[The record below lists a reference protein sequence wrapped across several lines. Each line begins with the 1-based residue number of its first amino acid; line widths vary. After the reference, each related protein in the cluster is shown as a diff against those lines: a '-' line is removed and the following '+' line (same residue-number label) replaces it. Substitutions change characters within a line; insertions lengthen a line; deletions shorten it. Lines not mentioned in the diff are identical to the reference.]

1 MTEIYARRATFIRQD
16 ECDPP
21 EPVAILIDSADLEW
35 LRGTARLG
43 GATVSALV
51 RVMIRD
57 VRERLKPQS
66 FRSTQHAVKPVAP

>member
-1 MTEIYARRATFIRQD
+1 
-16 ECDPP
+16 
-21 EPVAILIDSADLEW
+21 
-35 LRGTARLG
+35 
-43 GATVSALV
+43 V